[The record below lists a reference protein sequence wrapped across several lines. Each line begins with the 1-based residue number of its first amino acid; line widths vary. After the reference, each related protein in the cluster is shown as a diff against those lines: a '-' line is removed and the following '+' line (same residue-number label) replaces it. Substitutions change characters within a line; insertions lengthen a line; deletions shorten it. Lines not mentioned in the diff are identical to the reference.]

1 MKPGISMI
9 SFCVNDLEKS
19 IKFYH
24 EVLGF
29 SKMELSPEVAFNTLF
44 WVGPGD
50 ENE

>member
-1 MKPGISMI
+1 MKPRISMI
-9 SFCVNDLEKS
+9 TFCVNDLENS

-24 EVLGF
+24 EGLGF
-29 SKMELSPEVAFNTLF
+29 SKMELSPEVAVNPFF